1 MGANAH
7 VARVLTARVSFED
20 LCVLILFA
28 YVDGGGRTNALP
40 FVRARGAKVGFAIDE
55 APGEFWHRCLQ
66 GGHVIS
72 RHTFCDFCFF
82 T

>member
-1 MGANAH
+1 LGANAH

-40 FVRARGAKVGFAIDE
+40 FVRARGAKIEFAI
-55 APGEFWHRCLQ
+55 L
-66 GGHVIS
+66 
-72 RHTFCDFCFF
+72 
-82 T
+82 

>member
-20 LCVLILFA
+20 LCVLISFA

-40 FVRARGAKVGFAIDE
+40 FVRARGAKMF
-55 APGEFWHRCLQ
+55 R
-66 GGHVIS
+66 S
-72 RHTFCDFCFF
+72 RLKRFCDFCFF

>member
-1 MGANAH
+1 LGANAH

-28 YVDGGGRTNALP
+28 CVDGGGRTNALP

-66 GGHVIS
+66 GGHVS

>member
-20 LCVLILFA
+20 LCVLISFA

-40 FVRARGAKVGFAIDE
+40 FVRARGAKIGFAIDE
-55 APGEFWHRCLQ
+55 GS
-66 GGHVIS
+66 S
-72 RHTFCDFCFF
+72 RGVEAQVLARLGMF
-82 T
+82 

>member
-20 LCVLILFA
+20 LCVLISFA

-40 FVRARGAKVGFAIDE
+40 FVRARGAKIGFAIDE
-55 APGEFWHRCLQ
+55 ADRSSGTGACTLGLWA
-66 GGHVIS
+66 
-72 RHTFCDFCFF
+72 
-82 T
+82 